1 MQMKYAIV
9 LLFAALAIP
18 AVAQQPSNQCYWVT
32 TLDGTYCTLS
42 PAEQTAVRQG
52 EVTIAQLPAWRQ
64 AEYQRQLLEQQAE
77 YQRQMLQQ
85 QADIARRQMALQ
97 YLMNM
102 PRPTYTPLPPP
113 PMLPAYQ
120 NNHINCTTQT
130 LGSTAYTN
138 CW

>member
-1 MQMKYAIV
+1 MKYAIV
-9 LLFAALAIP
+9 LLFAVMAIP

-64 AEYQRQLLEQQAE
+64 AEYQRQMLQQ
-77 YQRQMLQQ
+77 QQMMIQQ

-97 YLMNM
+97 YLQNI
-102 PRPTYTPLPPP
+102 RPTYTPLPPP